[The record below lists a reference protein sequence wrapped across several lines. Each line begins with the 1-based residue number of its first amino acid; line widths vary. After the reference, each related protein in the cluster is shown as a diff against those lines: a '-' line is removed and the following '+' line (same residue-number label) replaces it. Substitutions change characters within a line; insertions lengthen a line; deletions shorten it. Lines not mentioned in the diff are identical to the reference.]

1 MDNVTTTEL
10 WSTAIMP
17 SRIPCTNKCSFSHG
31 TLLVL
36 VWAVLSYAAFYHTLG
51 VIPLLPI
58 PNEVQFGLKIVYGF
72 LLLLMPVAGWLGD
85 TWIGRYRVIISG
97 SLLSIV
103 AHWTILIAFIVLQF
117 NWTPIPAL
125 AVLCIAMP
133 VSIIGTGS
141 IMVTVLPFTI
151 DQMIGAS
158 DVAISAAVQWIWW
171 GLSVAG
177 VTQELL
183 LCMPIVISIPQ
194 LTGMQAALFLVIVA
208 FCLSLILITDCLY
221 HHKLEVHF
229 KPFSPLKTALGVLNY
244 ARKTKYP
251 ERRSALTYIDEEEPS
266 RLDYGKHKFGGPFT
280 EEEVEDVKTILRTG
294 VFFVVILIGNLF
306 CDGFNSLIHAQIIPS
321 TADTRSCVQSLTQLA
336 VYSTAVIMI
345 PVYRLILFP
354 LLRNKLPNY
363 LKRVGAG
370 LVLVFISSLLDLT
383 LDTIGHTL
391 SNSTQCMFD
400 TSAVPANTLPISPY
414 WLLIRDLAIG
424 LGYLLIFVNLT
435 EVFLAQFPI
444 SLRGTAIGIGMIMI
458 AIGQTIRSGIIL
470 ILCQLNLNN
479 VTPSCGFYYYL
490 VQSIFI
496 MLCLVVFVFVA
507 KRYKLRER
515 ERHVNIQAIVEEHH
529 ERYLNQ
535 EEEYMRETADKY
547 KLLSTIELA
556 Q

>member
-1 MDNVTTTEL
+1 MVL
-10 WSTAIMP
+10 
-17 SRIPCTNKCSFSHG
+17 RIPCTNKCSFSHG

-58 PNEVQFGLKIVYGF
+58 PNEVQFGLKIVCGF
-72 LLLLMPVAGWLGD
+72 LTLLMPVAGWLGD

-125 AVLCIAMP
+125 VVLCIAMP

-141 IMVTVLPFTI
+141 IMITMLPFTI

-158 DVAISAAVQWIWW
+158 GDTIGAAVQWIWW
-171 GLSVAG
+171 GWSVGG
-177 VTQELL
+177 VTHELL
-183 LCMPIVISIPQ
+183 LCLPMVISIPQ
-194 LTGMQAALFLVIVA
+194 LTGIQAATMLATVA

-229 KPFSPLKTALGVLNY
+229 KPCSPLKTAFKVLNY

-251 ERRSALTYIDEEEPS
+251 ERRSALTYIDEEEPT

-280 EEEVEDVKTILRTG
+280 EEEVEDIKTILRML
-294 VFFVVILIGNLF
+294 VFFVVTLMGNLF
-306 CDGFNSLIHAQIIPS
+306 FDEFNSLIHAQIIPS
-321 TADTRSCVQSLTQLA
+321 TADTRRCVESLTELA
-336 VYSTAVIMI
+336 IYSTAVIMI

-354 LLRNKLPNY
+354 LIRNKLPNY

-400 TSAVPANTLPISPY
+400 TSSDTLPISPY

-424 LGYLLIFVNLT
+424 LGYLLILINVT
-435 EVFLAQFPI
+435 EVFLAQIPI
-444 SLRGTAIGIGMIMI
+444 SLRGTAIGTGIIMA
-458 AIGQTIRSGIIL
+458 AIGHIIRSGITL
-470 ILCQLNLNN
+470 ILSQLDLNN

-490 VQSIFI
+490 VQSILI
-496 MLCLVVFVFVA
+496 MLCLILFVTAA

-515 ERHVNIQAIVEEHH
+515 DRHVNIQAIVEEHY
-529 ERYLNQ
+529 ERYIDQ
-535 EEEYMRETADKY
+535 EEEYMREAADMDKT
-547 KLLSTIELA
+547 LHINSIS
-556 Q
+556 

>member
-1 MDNVTTTEL
+1 MVL
-10 WSTAIMP
+10 RVSSI
-17 SRIPCTNKCSFSHG
+17 SKYSFSHG

-36 VWAVLSYAAFYHTLG
+36 VWAVLSYAAFNHILR

-58 PNEVQFGLKIVYGF
+58 PNEVQFGLKIVCGF
-72 LLLLMPVAGWLGD
+72 LSLLMPVAGWLGD

-103 AHWTILIAFIVLQF
+103 ALWIVLIAFVVLQF

-125 AVLCIAMP
+125 VVLCIAMP
-133 VSIIGTGS
+133 VSIIGTAS
-141 IMVTVLPFTI
+141 IMITMLPFII
-151 DQMIGAS
+151 DQMIGSS
-158 DVAISAAVQWIWW
+158 DVAICAAVQWIWW
-171 GLSVAG
+171 GWSVAG
-177 VTQELL
+177 VTQDLI
-183 LCMPIVISIPQ
+183 LCMPVVISIPQ
-194 LTGMQAALFLVIVA
+194 LNGIQAAIFLAICT

-229 KPFSPLKTALGVLNY
+229 KPCSPLKTAFKVLNY

-251 ERRSALTYIDEEEPS
+251 EHRSALTYMDEEEPS

-294 VFFVVILIGNLF
+294 VFFVVLLIGNLF
-306 CDGFNSLIHAQIIPS
+306 FDGFNSLIHAQIIPS
-321 TADTRSCVQSLTQLA
+321 TADTRSCVESLTELA
-336 VYSTAVIMI
+336 IYSTAVIMI

-354 LLRNKLPNY
+354 LIRNKLPNY
-363 LKRVGAG
+363 SKRVGAG

-400 TSAVPANTLPISPY
+400 TSSVPANTLPISPY

-424 LGYLLIFVNLT
+424 LGCLLIFINVT
-435 EVFLAQFPI
+435 EFFLAQIPI
-444 SLRGTAIGIGMIMI
+444 SLRGTTIGIGMIMV
-458 AIGQTIRSGIIL
+458 AFGHTIRSGIIS
-470 ILCQLNLNN
+470 ILSQLNLNN
-479 VTPSCGFYYYL
+479 VPPSCGFYYYL

-496 MLCLVVFVFVA
+496 MLCLLVFVFVA

-515 ERHVNIQAIVEEHH
+515 ERHVNIQAIVEEHY
-529 ERYLNQ
+529 ERYIDQ
-535 EEEYMRETADKY
+535 EEEYMRESSDKY
-547 KLLSTIELA
+547 KLLSTIEIA

>member
-1 MDNVTTTEL
+1 MVL
-10 WSTAIMP
+10 RVFSI
-17 SRIPCTNKCSFSHG
+17 NKSSFSHG

-36 VWAVLSYAAFYHTLG
+36 VWAVLSYAAFKHILR
-51 VIPLLPI
+51 VSPLLPI
-58 PNEVQFGLKIVYGF
+58 PNEVQFGLKIVCGC
-72 LLLLMPVAGWLGD
+72 LSLLMPVAGWLGD

-103 AHWTILIAFIVLQF
+103 ALWIVLIAFIVLQL

-125 AVLCIAMP
+125 VVLCIAMP

-141 IMVTVLPFTI
+141 IMITMLPFMI

-158 DVAISAAVQWIWW
+158 DVAICAAVQWIWW
-171 GLSVAG
+171 GWSVAG
-177 VTQELL
+177 VIQELV
-183 LCMPIVISIPQ
+183 LCLPILVSIPQ
-194 LTGMQAALFLVIVA
+194 LTGIQVALSLAIFT
-208 FCLSLILITDCLY
+208 FCISLILITDCLY
-221 HHKLEVHF
+221 HRKLEVHF
-229 KPFSPLKTALGVLNY
+229 KPCSPLKTAFRVLNY

-280 EEEVEDVKTILRTG
+280 EEEVENVKTILRTG
-294 VFFVVILIGNLF
+294 VFFVVLLIGNLF
-306 CDGFNSLIHAQIIPS
+306 FDGYNSLIHVQIIPS
-321 TADTRSCVQSLTQLA
+321 TADTRSCVESLTELA
-336 VYSTAVIMI
+336 IYSTAVIMI

-363 LKRVGAG
+363 SKRVGAG
-370 LVLVFISSLLDLT
+370 LVLVFISTLVDLT
-383 LDTIGHTL
+383 LDTVGHTL

-400 TSAVPANTLPISPY
+400 TSSVPDNTLPLSPY

-424 LGYLLIFVNLT
+424 VGYSLIFIIVT
-435 EVFLAQFPI
+435 EFFLAQSPI
-444 SLRGTAIGIGMIMI
+444 SLRGTAIGTGIIMV
-458 AIGQTIRSGIIL
+458 AIGHTIRSGIIS
-470 ILCQLNLNN
+470 ILSQFNLDN

-490 VQSIFI
+490 VQSILT
-496 MLCLVVFVFVA
+496 MLLLVVFVFVA

-535 EEEYMRETADKY
+535 EEKYMREAADMY
-547 KLLSTIELA
+547 N
-556 Q
+556 

>member
-1 MDNVTTTEL
+1 MVL
-10 WSTAIMP
+10 
-17 SRIPCTNKCSFSHG
+17 RISCTNKCSFSHG

-58 PNEVQFGLKIVYGF
+58 PNEVQFGLKIVCGF
-72 LLLLMPVAGWLGD
+72 LTLLMPVAGWLGD

-125 AVLCIAMP
+125 VVLCIAMP

-141 IMVTVLPFTI
+141 IMITMLPFTI

-158 DVAISAAVQWIWW
+158 GDTIGAAVQWIWW
-171 GLSVAG
+171 GWSVGG
-177 VTQELL
+177 VTHELL
-183 LCMPIVISIPQ
+183 LCLPIVISIPQ
-194 LTGMQAALFLVIVA
+194 LNGIQAAIFLAICT

-229 KPFSPLKTALGVLNY
+229 KPCSPLKTAFKVLNY

-251 ERRSALTYIDEEEPS
+251 EHRSALTYIDEEEPS

-280 EEEVEDVKTILRTG
+280 EEEVEDIKTILRMLI
-294 VFFVVILIGNLF
+294 FFVVTLMGNLF
-306 CDGFNSLIHAQIIPS
+306 FDEFNSLVHAQIIPS
-321 TADTRSCVQSLTQLA
+321 TADTRRCVESLTELA
-336 VYSTAVIMI
+336 IYSTAVIMI

-354 LLRNKLPNY
+354 LIRNKLPNY

-400 TSAVPANTLPISPY
+400 TSSVPANTLPISPY

-424 LGYLLIFVNLT
+424 LGCLLILINVT
-435 EVFLAQFPI
+435 EVFLAQIPI
-444 SLRGTAIGIGMIMI
+444 SLRGTAIGIGIIMV
-458 AIGQTIRSGIIL
+458 AIGHIIRSGIIL
-470 ILCQLNLNN
+470 ILSQLNLNN
-479 VTPSCGFYYYL
+479 VSPSCGFYYYL
-490 VQSIFI
+490 VQSILI
-496 MLCLVVFVFVA
+496 MLCLILFVIGA

-515 ERHVNIQAIVEEHH
+515 DRHVNIQAIVEEHY
-529 ERYLNQ
+529 ERYIDQ
-535 EEEYMRETADKY
+535 EEEYMREAADMDKT
-547 KLLSTIELA
+547 LHINSIS
-556 Q
+556 

>member
-1 MDNVTTTEL
+1 MVL
-10 WSTAIMP
+10 
-17 SRIPCTNKCSFSHG
+17 RIFCTNKCSFSHG

-36 VWAVLSYAAFYHTLG
+36 VWAVLSYAAFNHILR

-58 PNEVQFGLKIVYGF
+58 QNEVQFGLKIVCGS
-72 LLLLMPVAGWLGD
+72 LSLLMPVAGWLGD

-103 AHWTILIAFIVLQF
+103 ALWIALIAFVVLQF

-125 AVLCIAMP
+125 VMLCIAMP
-133 VSIIGTGS
+133 VSIIGTAS
-141 IMVTVLPFTI
+141 IMITMLPFKI

-158 DVAISAAVQWIWW
+158 DEAISAAVQWIWW
-171 GLSVAG
+171 GWSVAG
-177 VTQELL
+177 VTQELV
-183 LCMPIVISIPQ
+183 LCLPVVISIPQ
-194 LTGMQAALFLVIVA
+194 LNGIQAAIFLAICT

-229 KPFSPLKTALGVLNY
+229 KPCSPLKTAFRVLNY

-306 CDGFNSLIHAQIIPS
+306 FDGFNSLIHAQIIPS
-321 TADTRSCVQSLTQLA
+321 TADTRSCVESLTELA
-336 VYSTAVIMI
+336 IYSTAVIMI

-400 TSAVPANTLPISPY
+400 TSSVPANTLPISPY

-424 LGYLLIFVNLT
+424 VGYSLIFINVT
-435 EVFLAQFPI
+435 EFFLAQIPI
-444 SLRGTAIGIGMIMI
+444 SLRGTAAGIGMIMV
-458 AIGQTIRSGIIL
+458 AIGHTIRSEIIS
-470 ILCQLNLNN
+470 ILTQLNLNK
-479 VTPSCGFYYYL
+479 VSPSCGFYYYL

-515 ERHVNIQAIVEEHH
+515 DRHVNIQAIVEEHY
-529 ERYLNQ
+529 ERYIDQ
-535 EEEYMRETADKY
+535 EEEYMREAADMDKT
-547 KLLSTIELA
+547 LHINSIT
-556 Q
+556 

>member
-1 MDNVTTTEL
+1 
-10 WSTAIMP
+10 MP

-36 VWAVLSYAAFYHTLG
+36 VWAVLSYASFNHTLR

-58 PNEVQFGLKIVYGF
+58 PNEVQFGLKIVCGC
-72 LLLLMPVAGWLGD
+72 LSLLMPVAGWLGD

-103 AHWTILIAFIVLQF
+103 ALWIVLIAFIVLQF

-125 AVLCIAMP
+125 VVLCITMP

-141 IMVTVLPFTI
+141 IMITMPPFTI

-158 DVAISAAVQWIWW
+158 SEAISAAVQWIWW
-171 GLSVAG
+171 GWSVVG
-177 VTQELL
+177 VTQDLI
-183 LCMPIVISIPQ
+183 LCLPIVISIPQ
-194 LTGMQAALFLVIVA
+194 LTGIQAAMFLAICT

-229 KPFSPLKTALGVLNY
+229 KPCSPLKTAFKVLNY

-266 RLDYGKHKFGGPFT
+266 RLDYGKHKYGGPFT

-294 VFFVVILIGNLF
+294 VFFLVILIGNLF
-306 CDGFNSLIHAQIIPS
+306 FDGFNSLIHAQIIPS
-321 TADTRSCVQSLTQLA
+321 TADTRSCVESLTELA
-336 VYSTAVIMI
+336 IYSTAVIMI
-345 PVYRLILFP
+345 PLYRLILFP
-354 LLRNKLPNY
+354 LIKNKLPNY
-363 LKRVGAG
+363 SKRVGAG
-370 LVLVFISSLLDLT
+370 LVLVFISTLLDLT

-400 TSAVPANTLPISPY
+400 TSSVPANTLPISPY
-414 WLLIRDLAIG
+414 WLLIRDLVIG
-424 LGYLLIFVNLT
+424 FGYLLIFVNLT
-435 EVFLAQFPI
+435 EVFLAQIPI
-444 SLRGTAIGIGMIMI
+444 SLRGTAIGIGMIMV
-458 AIGQTIRSGIIL
+458 AIGHTIRSGIIL
-470 ILCQLNLNN
+470 ILSQLEINN

-490 VQSIFI
+490 VQSILI
-496 MLCLVVFVFVA
+496 MLGLILFVIAA

-515 ERHVNIQAIVEEHH
+515 DRHVNIQAIVEEHY
-529 ERYLNQ
+529 ERYIDQ
-535 EEEYMRETADKY
+535 EEEYMREAADMDKT
-547 KLLSTIELA
+547 LHINIIS
-556 Q
+556 

>member
-1 MDNVTTTEL
+1 MVL
-10 WSTAIMP
+10 
-17 SRIPCTNKCSFSHG
+17 RICTNKCSFSHG

-36 VWAVLSYAAFYHTLG
+36 VWAVLSYAAFYHILG
-51 VIPLLPI
+51 VILLLPI
-58 PNEVQFGLKIVYGF
+58 PNEVQFVIKIVCGF
-72 LLLLMPVAGWLGD
+72 LTLLMPVAGWLGD
-85 TWIGRYRVIISG
+85 TWIGRYRVIISV

-103 AHWTILIAFIVLQF
+103 ALWIVLIAFIVLQF

-125 AVLCIAMP
+125 VVLCIAMP

-141 IMVTVLPFTI
+141 IMITMLPFTI

-158 DVAISAAVQWIWW
+158 GEDICAAVQWIVW

-177 VTQELL
+177 VTHELF
-183 LCMPIVISIPQ
+183 LCMPVVISIPQ
-194 LTGMQAALFLVIVA
+194 LTGIQAATMLATVT

-229 KPFSPLKTALGVLNY
+229 KPCSPLKTALKVLNY

-294 VFFVVILIGNLF
+294 VFFLVLLIGNLF
-306 CDGFNSLIHAQIIPS
+306 FDEFNSLIHAQIIPS
-321 TADTRSCVQSLTQLA
+321 TADTRSCVESLTELA
-336 VYSTAVIMI
+336 IYSTAVIMI

-354 LLRNKLPNY
+354 LIRNKLPNY

-370 LVLVFISSLLDLT
+370 IVLVFISSLLDLT

-400 TSAVPANTLPISPY
+400 TSSVPANTLPISPY
-414 WLLIRDLAIG
+414 WLLIRDLVIG
-424 LGYLLIFVNLT
+424 LGYLLIFINVI
-435 EVFLAQFPI
+435 EVFLAQIPI
-444 SLRGTAIGIGMIMI
+444 SLRGTVMGIGMVMI
-458 AIGQTIRSGIIL
+458 AIGHIIRSGITL
-470 ILCQLNLNN
+470 ILSQLNLNK
-479 VTPSCGFYYYL
+479 VSPSCGFYYYL
-490 VQSIFI
+490 VQSILI
-496 MLCLVVFVFVA
+496 MLCLILFVIGA

-515 ERHVNIQAIVEEHH
+515 ERHVNIQAIVEEHY
-529 ERYLNQ
+529 ERYIDQ
-535 EEEYMRETADKY
+535 EEEYMREAADMDKT
-547 KLLSTIELA
+547 LHINSIS
-556 Q
+556 